1 MMSVCAQTHKG
12 SVYSMKRNCSGE
24 LQCYTKS
31 KNDTFYH
38 DLRLY
43 FCFSFQTNVSYVV
56 ILNAHI
62 VLSSEYITLPLY
74 FWLYSTHEPYWWMFR
89 SVE

>member
-1 MMSVCAQTHKG
+1 MSICAQTHKG

-31 KNDTFYH
+31 KNDTLYD

-43 FCFSFQTNVSYVV
+43 FCFSLQTNVSCVGV
-56 ILNAHI
+56 LGAHI
-62 VLSSEYITLPLY
+62 VLSREYVALPLY
-74 FWLYSTHEPYWWMFR
+74 F
-89 SVE
+89 